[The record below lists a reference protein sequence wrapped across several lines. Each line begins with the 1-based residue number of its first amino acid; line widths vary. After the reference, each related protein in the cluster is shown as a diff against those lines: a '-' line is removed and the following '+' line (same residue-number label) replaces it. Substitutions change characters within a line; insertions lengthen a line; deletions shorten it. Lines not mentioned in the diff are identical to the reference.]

1 MDPMDAIKVTFFQ
14 ECDEQLGE
22 LEAGLMAL
30 EEGTGDRET
39 VNAVFRAVHSVK
51 GGAGAFGFEDLVKFS
66 HTFETVLDLMRS
78 DKLAI
83 SADVVHVMLR
93 ASDVLADLV
102 HAARDGGT
110 VDQDRCN
117 TLMEELEHLA
127 LGDNAPAVTGAPA
140 ATAPPASPDAD
151 PEPDEWG
158 FVPLR
163 VSVDDVPLLDT
174 PTEAAGGEEIWKITF
189 TPRPT
194 LYAKG
199 SDATIL
205 LRELA
210 LLGDCDVAVDDTLVP
225 SLDAMDV
232 NASYLSWT
240 CFLNSDKDEAAI
252 REIFDFVEGDCD
264 LIVERV
270 SAQAPA
276 PIAAPMPVIEPVAP
290 PPVVAAAPAPAP
302 TPKPSAAPAPT
313 PAAKAAPAAVAAA
326 DAESKGGAPAANAT
340 IRVDLERVDRLI
352 DLVGE
357 LVINQAMLAQR
368 VAETG
373 VARSSN
379 VAMGLDELEQL
390 TRELQDSVMAIRAQ
404 PVKSVFQRMPR
415 LVREIATATN
425 KQVRL
430 VMDGEGTEV
439 DKTVIERLSDPITHM
454 LRNAVDHGLE
464 TTQERIDAGK
474 PAEGTIRLAA
484 LHRSGRIVIEVAD
497 DGRGINRERVKAKAI
512 EKGLI
517 PPDLNMTD
525 EEIDNIIFLPG
536 FSTASTISDIS
547 GRGVGM
553 DVVKRSIQAL
563 GGRISITSNPGK
575 GSTFTLSLP
584 LTLAVLDGMVV
595 SAAQQTLIAPL
606 TTIIETLQPKP
617 GEVRRLGPNR
627 TVIAVRDAFVPL
639 VDVGVA
645 LGFRKESAQP
655 DSGVVLL
662 VESEGGG
669 RAALLVDDI
678 QGQRQVVIKSL
689 EANYQRVEGVA
700 AATILGDGRVA
711 LILDVDGLIAQR
723 VSETRNET
731 QLAKAG

>member
-14 ECDEQLGE
+14 ECDEQLAE
-22 LEAGLMAL
+22 LESGLMAL
-30 EEGTGDRET
+30 EAGEGDRET

-78 DKLAI
+78 DKLGI
-83 SADVVHVMLR
+83 SADVLHVMLR

-110 VDQDRCN
+110 VDSGRCDA
-117 TLMEELEHLA
+117 LMEELDMLA
-127 LGDNAPAVTGAPA
+127 HGDAAPAHVTAPAV
-140 ATAPPASPDAD
+140 ATPVAD
-151 PEPDEWG
+151 EPLYADVEPDEFG

-163 VSVDDVPLLDT
+163 VIVDD
-174 PTEAAGGEEIWKITF
+174 EAPGTAEEAWKIIF
-189 TPRPT
+189 TPRAQ
-194 LYAKG
+194 LYGKG

-210 LLGDCDVAVDDTLVP
+210 LLGDCEIEADDSLVP
-225 SLDAMDV
+225 SLDVLDA
-232 NASYLSWT
+232 NGAYLSWT
-240 CFLNSDKDEAAI
+240 IILHHECEEAAI
-252 REIFDFVEGDCD
+252 REIFEFVEGDCD
-264 LIVERV
+264 LFIERTTISSV
-270 SAQAPA
+270 PAPA
-276 PIAAPMPVIEPVAP
+276 PIPAPATILEAPPAPIVIAATPVAAPLSQPKSAPVAAP
-290 PPVVAAAPAPAP
+290 PP
-302 TPKPSAAPAPT
+302 
-313 PAAKAAPAAVAAA
+313 AA
-326 DAESKGGAPAANAT
+326 DAEGKGGQGGAPAANAT

-379 VAMGLDELEQL
+379 VALGLDELEQL

-464 TTQERIDAGK
+464 STQERIDSGK

-497 DGRGINRERVKAKAI
+497 DGRGINRERVRAKAV
-512 EKGLI
+512 ERGLI
-517 PPDLNMTD
+517 AADVNMTD

-536 FSTASTISDIS
+536 FSTAAAISDIS

-595 SAAQQTLIAPL
+595 SAADQTLIAPL
-606 TTIIETLQPKP
+606 TTIIETLQPKA
-617 GEVRRLGPNR
+617 GEVRRIGPHR
-627 TVIAVRDAFVPL
+627 AVIAVRDAFVPL
-639 VDVGVA
+639 IDVGVA
-645 LGFRKESAQP
+645 LGFRR
-655 DSGVVLL
+655 DSVAPEGGVVLL
-662 VESEGGG
+662 VESEGGA

-723 VSETRNET
+723 ISETRTET

>member
-14 ECDEQLGE
+14 ECDEQLSE
-22 LEAGLMAL
+22 LENGLMAL
-30 EEGTGDRET
+30 ESGAGDRET

-51 GGAGAFGFEDLVKFS
+51 GGAGAFGFEDLVKFA
-66 HTFETVLDLMRS
+66 HTFETALDLMRS

-83 SADVVHVMLR
+83 DAEALRVMLR
-93 ASDVLADLV
+93 AADVLADLV
-102 HAARDGGT
+102 HAARDGGS
-110 VDQDRCN
+110 VDEARCAA
-117 TLMEELEHLA
+117 LAEELDHLA
-127 LGDNAPAVTGAPA
+127 NGGAPQAAAAAPAPQEE
-140 ATAPPASPDAD
+140 PQFAD
-151 PEPDEWG
+151 EEPDEFG

-163 VSVDDVPLLDT
+163 VSFDEPA
-174 PTEAAGGEEIWKITF
+174 PAPKGWKITF
-189 TPRPT
+189 TPKAS
-194 LYAKG
+194 LFAKG

-205 LRELA
+205 LRELGM
-210 LLGDCDVAVDDTLVP
+210 LGECKAIAATDSVP
-225 SLDAMDV
+225 DLEALDADGAYIHWV
-232 NASYLSWT
+232 CELVT
-240 CFLNSDKDEAAI
+240 ERDEASV
-252 REIFDFVEGDCD
+252 REIFDFVENDCTLLVEP
-264 LIVERV
+264 LI
-270 SAQAPA
+270 AAA
-276 PIAAPMPVIEPVAP
+276 PIEAPVAVEVVAEIAQPVAAPMA
-290 PPVVAAAPAPAP
+290 VAAAPM
-302 TPKPSAAPAPT
+302 SAAKPAT
-313 PAAKAAPAAVAAA
+313 QSAAEGAP
-326 DAESKGGAPAANAT
+326 APAANAT

-357 LVINQAMLAQR
+357 LVINQAMLSQR

-373 VARSSN
+373 IVARSSN
-379 VAMGLDELEQL
+379 VALGLDELEQL

-415 LVREIATATN
+415 LVREIAAQTG

-464 TTQERIDAGK
+464 ATPEDRINAGK
-474 PAEGTIRLAA
+474 NPEGVIRLAA
-484 LHRSGRIVIEVAD
+484 LHRSGRIVIEVSD
-497 DGRGINRERVKAKAI
+497 DGRGINRERVRAKAI
-512 EKGLI
+512 ERGLI
-517 PPDLNMTD
+517 SPDQPMTD

-536 FSTASTISDIS
+536 FSTAATISDIS

-563 GGRISITSNPGK
+563 GGRITITSQPGK
-575 GSTFTLSLP
+575 GSTFTMSLP

-595 SAAQQTLIAPL
+595 SAAEQTLIAPL

-627 TVIAVRDAFVPL
+627 AVIAVRDAFVPL
-639 VDVGVA
+639 IDVGMA
-645 LGFRKESAQP
+645 LAFRDEPANPEQC
-655 DSGVVLL
+655 VVLL
-662 VESEGGG
+662 IESEGGG

-689 EANYQRVEGVA
+689 EANYQRVEGIA

-711 LILDVDGLIAQR
+711 LILDVDTLVDRRGGEVR
-723 VSETRNET
+723 GEPV

>member
-14 ECDEQLGE
+14 ECDEQLAE
-22 LEAGLMAL
+22 LENGLMAL
-30 EEGTGDRET
+30 ESGAGDRET

-51 GGAGAFGFEDLVKFS
+51 GGAGAFGFEDLVKFA
-66 HTFETVLDLMRS
+66 HTFETALDLMRS

-83 SADVVHVMLR
+83 DAEALRVMLR
-93 ASDVLADLV
+93 AADVLADLV
-102 HAARDGGT
+102 HAARDGGS
-110 VDQDRCN
+110 VDEARCAA
-117 TLMEELEHLA
+117 LAEELDHLA
-127 LGDNAPAVTGAPA
+127 NGDTAPA
-140 ATAPPASPDAD
+140 ATAAPASQAEQQFAD
-151 PEPDEWG
+151 EQPDEFG

-163 VSVDDVPLLDT
+163 VSFDDPA
-174 PTEAAGGEEIWKITF
+174 PAPKGWKITF
-189 TPRPT
+189 TPKAS
-194 LYAKG
+194 LFAKG

-205 LRELA
+205 LRELGM
-210 LLGDCDVAVDDTLVP
+210 LGECTAVAKTDAVP
-225 SLDAMDV
+225 DLESLDADGAYV
-232 NASYLSWT
+232 HWVCELVT
-240 CFLNSDKDEAAI
+240 ERDEASV
-252 REIFDFVEGDCD
+252 REIFDFVENDCALLVEP
-264 LIVERV
+264 LIVTTSE
-270 SAQAPA
+270 APA
-276 PIAAPMPVIEPVAP
+276 PMEAAE
-290 PPVVAAAPAPAP
+290 AAPAV
-302 TPKPSAAPAPT
+302 AA
-313 PAAKAAPAAVAAA
+313 AAPAAVAPTSAA
-326 DAESKGGAPAANAT
+326 APMKAAQPSGAEAAPATPANAT

-357 LVINQAMLAQR
+357 LVINQAMLSQR

-373 VARSSN
+373 IVARSSN
-379 VAMGLDELEQL
+379 VALGLDELEQL

-415 LVREIATATN
+415 LVREIAAQTG

-464 TTQERIDAGK
+464 ATPEDRINAGK
-474 PAEGTIRLAA
+474 NPEGVIRLAA
-484 LHRSGRIVIEVAD
+484 LHRSGRIVIEVSD
-497 DGRGINRERVKAKAI
+497 DGRGINRERVRAKAI
-512 EKGLI
+512 ERGLI
-517 PPDLNMTD
+517 SADQPMTD

-536 FSTASTISDIS
+536 FSTAAAISDIS

-563 GGRISITSNPGK
+563 GGRITITSQPGK
-575 GSTFTLSLP
+575 GSTFTMSLP

-595 SAAQQTLIAPL
+595 SAAEQTLIAPL

-627 TVIAVRDAFVPL
+627 AVIAVRDAFVPL
-639 VDVGVA
+639 IDVGMA
-645 LGFRKESAQP
+645 LAFRDEPANP
-655 DSGVVLL
+655 EECVVLL
-662 VESEGGG
+662 IESEGGG

-689 EANYQRVEGVA
+689 EANYQRVEGIA

-711 LILDVDGLIAQR
+711 LILDVDTLVDRRGGEVR
-723 VSETRNET
+723 GEPV